1 MSNYTAY
8 DVLGQGP
15 GHHGKIGHWSRNNV
29 SKQGDLVSCHKEGRL
44 IAGS

>member
-15 GHHGKIGHWSRNNV
+15 GHHGKIGHWSKNV